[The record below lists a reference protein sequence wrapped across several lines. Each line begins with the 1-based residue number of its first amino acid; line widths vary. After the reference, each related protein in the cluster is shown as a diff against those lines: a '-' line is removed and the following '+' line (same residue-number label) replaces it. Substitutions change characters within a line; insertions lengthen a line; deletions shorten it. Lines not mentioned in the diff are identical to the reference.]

1 MGMYQ
6 IVLIDRKER
15 RQGIKKLTSAFSVLM
30 QNPEDS
36 ILKIDRETKVDGI
49 YYTATIESRQGV

>member
-6 IVLIDRKER
+6 IVLIDRNQR
-15 RQGIKKLTSAFSVLM
+15 RQGIKKLSAAFSVLM
-30 QNPEDS
+30 QNHDDS
-36 ILKIDRETKVDGI
+36 ILKIDRDAKTDGI

>member
-6 IVLIDRKER
+6 IILIDRASK
-15 RQGIKKLTSAFSVLM
+15 RQDMKKLSAAFSVLM

-36 ILKIDRETKVDGI
+36 ILKIDKDVKEDGT

>member
-6 IVLIDRKER
+6 IVLIDRASK
-15 RQGIKKLTSAFSVLM
+15 RQGIKKLSAAFAVLM

-36 ILKIDRETKVDGI
+36 VLRIDKEQKDDGI

>member
-15 RQGIKKLTSAFSVLM
+15 RQGIKKLTSAFSVLL

-36 ILKIDRETKVDGI
+36 ILKIDREEKTDGI
-49 YYTATIESRQGV
+49 YYTATIESRLGV

>member
-6 IVLIDRKER
+6 VIPIDRNWR
-15 RQGIKKLTSAFSVLM
+15 RQGIKKLSAAFSVLM
-30 QNPEDS
+30 QSPEDS
-36 ILKIDRETKVDGI
+36 ILKIDKEEKEDGI

>member
-6 IVLIDRKER
+6 IILIDRASK
-15 RQGIKKLTSAFSVLM
+15 RQGMKKLCAAFSVLM

-36 ILKIDRETKVDGI
+36 ILKIDKDQKEDGI

>member
-6 IVLIDRKER
+6 IVLIDRASK
-15 RQGIKKLTSAFSVLM
+15 RQGMKKLSAAFSVLM

-36 ILKIDRETKVDGI
+36 ILKIDQDVKEDGT
-49 YYTATIESRQGV
+49 YYTATIESRRGV

>member
-6 IVLIDRKER
+6 IVLIDRNER

-36 ILKIDRETKVDGI
+36 ILKIDREQKEDGI